1 MKISSLFSPPD
12 FEPPERS
19 PFYREVFSKQFED
32 VLENKVYFLGKI
44 NVFFGGEGAGK
55 REVKNGLGLK
65 RKMQKKDRRD
75 GKGRN

>member
-1 MKISSLFSPPD
+1 
-12 FEPPERS
+12 
-19 PFYREVFSKQFED
+19 
-32 VLENKVYFLGKI
+32 LGKI